1 MGRGMF
7 IFCVCGDEH
16 VARVEV
22 ALRFLKRVTR
32 ADIVVIAGRSR
43 DALSHDQVLRVSV
56 PHELSDHQASVYL
69 KTALPTLVGSAQT
82 CCYVDSD
89 QIATSN
95 AVDDIFELYEPPV
108 TFARDRGS
116 IDEFSRYAVN
126 CSCTSGE
133 CVHLRAA
140 IRERFNVTISDGTWR
155 HWNGGLYL
163 FDDRSRDFCVAWHQN
178 TLLVFEDTFW
188 RVRDQGT
195 LIATA
200 WQQGLQNHATLPQTV
215 TRIVDRYFGHPPS
228 QRPALG
234 VDDYFVD
241 RGYRLGVAE
250 QPAFLHFI
258 NDGVNAHGWANWDE
272 ADALPQTQ

>member
-1 MGRGMF
+1 
-7 IFCVCGDEH
+7 
-16 VARVEV
+16 
-22 ALRFLKRVTR
+22 
-32 ADIVVIAGRSR
+32 
-43 DALSHDQVLRVSV
+43 
-56 PHELSDHQASVYL
+56 
-69 KTALPTLVGSAQT
+69 
-82 CCYVDSD
+82 
-89 QIATSN
+89 
-95 AVDDIFELYEPPV
+95 
-108 TFARDRGS
+108 
-116 IDEFSRYAVN
+116 
-126 CSCTSGE
+126 
-133 CVHLRAA
+133 
-140 IRERFNVTISDGTWR
+140 
-155 HWNGGLYL
+155 LYL

-215 TRIVDRYFGHPPS
+215 TRIVDRYFGHSPS

-241 RGYRLGVAE
+241 RGYRLGVAD